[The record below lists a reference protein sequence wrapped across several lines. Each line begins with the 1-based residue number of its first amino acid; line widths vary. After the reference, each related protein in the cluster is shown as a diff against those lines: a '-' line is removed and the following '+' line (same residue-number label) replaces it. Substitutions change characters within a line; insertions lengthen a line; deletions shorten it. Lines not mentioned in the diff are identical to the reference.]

1 MKNKAKKNRWLYSSS
16 TVINFGKSLKN
27 SFTTKLFSKFLTY
40 KMYSNGMESRFT
52 DWESDNNK
60 NKLVNNLQF
69 LVDVQE
75 YKDLCQKNP
84 DDERA
89 IIFKMNHIIDCYI
102 NNRILPKIRID
113 ITKELADEILYQKDY
128 LSPYLFLEANVIN
141 KLNHFL

>member
-1 MKNKAKKNRWLYSSS
+1 
-16 TVINFGKSLKN
+16 
-27 SFTTKLFSKFLTY
+27 
-40 KMYSNGMESRFT
+40 MYSNGMESRFT
-52 DWESDNNK
+52 DWESDNNN

-75 YKDLCQKNP
+75 YKDLCQKNS

-89 IIFKMNHIIDCYI
+89 IIFKMNHIIDCYV